1 MNIRERRM
9 NMYRI
14 PKEIQSATRLG
25 RKVTLADVL
34 FLGIC
39 SGLTW
44 GFGRILVHS
53 FYIIT
58 YWLFSALI
66 MLHLLTSV
74 KENAGVKRF
83 ESYLFY
89 LVRKRGS
96 RHALLVEKEHKY
108 D

>member
-1 MNIRERRM
+1 
-9 NMYRI
+9 MYRI

-25 RKVTLADVL
+25 RKVTLTDVL
-34 FLGIC
+34 FLGIW

-44 GFGRILVHS
+44 AFGRMLVHS
-53 FYIIT
+53 LYIIP
-58 YWLFSALI
+58 YWLFSTLI
-66 MLHLLTSV
+66 MFHLLSPV

-89 LVRKRGS
+89 LVRKRGNH
-96 RHALLVEKEHKY
+96 HALLMKEFKKEYTH

>member
-1 MNIRERRM
+1 
-9 NMYRI
+9 MYRI

-25 RKVTLADVL
+25 RKVTLVDVL
-34 FLGIC
+34 FLGIW

-53 FYIIT
+53 YYIIP
-58 YWLFSALI
+58 YWSFSALI
-66 MLHLLTSV
+66 MLHLLSPV

-89 LVRKRGS
+89 LVRKRGN
-96 RHALLVEKEHKY
+96 RHALLARKENIYEDK
-108 D
+108 

>member
-1 MNIRERRM
+1 
-9 NMYRI
+9 MYRI

-25 RKVTLADVL
+25 RKITLADVL
-34 FLGIC
+34 FLGIW
-39 SGLTW
+39 SGLAW

-53 FYIIT
+53 FYAIP

-66 MLHLLTSV
+66 MLHLLSPV

-89 LVRKRGS
+89 LVRKRGN
-96 RHALLVEKEHKY
+96 RHALLAKKEHTN

>member
-1 MNIRERRM
+1 
-9 NMYRI
+9 MYRI

-25 RKVTLADVL
+25 RKVTLTDVL
-34 FLGIC
+34 FLSIW

-44 GFGRILVHS
+44 GFGRLLVHS
-53 FYIIT
+53 FYTIP
-58 YWLFSALI
+58 YWIFSVLI
-66 MLHLLTSV
+66 MLHLLSSV

-89 LVRKRGS
+89 LMRKRGS
-96 RHALLVEKEHKY
+96 RHALL

>member
-1 MNIRERRM
+1 
-9 NMYRI
+9 MYRI
-14 PKEIQSATRLG
+14 PKEIQSETRLG

-34 FLGIC
+34 FLGIW

-53 FYIIT
+53 FYT
-58 YWLFSALI
+58 VPYWLFSALI
-66 MLHLLTSV
+66 MFHLLSPV

-89 LVRKRGS
+89 IVRKRGN
-96 RHALLVEKEHKY
+96 RHALLVKKERTY